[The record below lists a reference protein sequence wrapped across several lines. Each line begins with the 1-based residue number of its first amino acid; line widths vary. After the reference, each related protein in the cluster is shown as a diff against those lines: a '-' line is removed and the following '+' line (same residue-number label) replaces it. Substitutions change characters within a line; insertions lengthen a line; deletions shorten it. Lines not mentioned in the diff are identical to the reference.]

1 MRSYYRYYQGMDY
14 AATLLSR
21 LPGASKRDNGMRR
34 LVETLKDYL
43 PDEHVAQVVKAY
55 AFGAD
60 AHKGQTRKS
69 GEPYITHPVAVAQEL
84 AEMRLDSQAI
94 CAAILHDV
102 VEDTPASLEE
112 LEELFGPEVA
122 QLVDA
127 VSKLDQIQFRS
138 RAEAQAESFRK
149 MMLAMIEDIRVILVK
164 LSDRLH
170 NMQTLGSMP
179 VAKKKR
185 IARETLDIY
194 APIANRL
201 GINRMK
207 IELEDL
213 GFKHLHPYR
222 YRVLENALKK
232 SKGSHR
238 QIVKRITEE
247 FSKAMAEEDISGQV
261 IGREKHLY
269 SIYRKMNEK
278 KRALSDIVDV
288 YGFRVIVDDV
298 NTCYQ
303 ALGLIHGLYKPMPG
317 RFKDYIAIPRIN
329 GYQSLHTTLFGPK
342 GLPLEVQIR
351 THDMDRVAE
360 AGVASHWIYKADEKA
375 DATPQRR
382 AREWLANL
390 AEIQQSG
397 TSEEFLE
404 SVKVDLFPDKIYVF
418 TPKGD
423 IMPLPKGATT
433 VDFAYAVHTDIGNRC
448 VSAKIDRGL
457 VPLRTPL
464 QNGQTVEIITSRG
477 AKPNPN
483 WLTFVRSAKA
493 RTAIR
498 NHMKNLRTVES
509 VDLGRRLLDKSL
521 KDLGSSLRKVGKVRL
536 ASALEE
542 LGLSTTAELFEQLG
556 LGERLAP
563 LTARMLVGVD
573 ASGETD
579 EREASLVIAGT
590 EGMVVSYGKCC
601 YPIPGDEVMGY
612 LTAGR
617 GVVVHRNTCGNLRIF
632 RKQPEKWIT
641 VTWETGL
648 DKDFSSQIQAETSNR
663 TGVLAEVAATI
674 ADCGSNIEQVEVL
687 GRHDD
692 CSVLS
697 FLLTVKDRT
706 HLARIMRSVRKMPNV
721 MKVTRECA

>member
-1 MRSYYRYYQGMDY
+1 MDY
-14 AATLLSR
+14 AATLLSK
-21 LPGASKRDNGMRR
+21 LPGASRRDNGVRQ
-34 LVETLKDYL
+34 LVDTLQTYL
-43 PDEHVAQVVKAY
+43 PDDQIRKILEAY
-55 AFGAD
+55 EFGATF
-60 AHKGQTRKS
+60 HKGQTRKT
-69 GEPYITHPVAVAQEL
+69 GEPYITHPIAVAQEL
-84 AEMRLDSQAI
+84 SEMHLDSEAI

-102 VEDTPASLEE
+102 VEDTAATLEE
-112 LEELFGPEVA
+112 IENQFGEEVA
-122 QLVDA
+122 LIVDG

-170 NMQTLGSMP
+170 NMQTLGAMP
-179 VAKKKR
+179 AQKKKR

-201 GINRMK
+201 GINRLK
-207 IELEDL
+207 VQLEDL

-232 SKGSHR
+232 SKGSQK
-238 QIVKRITEE
+238 QIVRRISDQ
-247 FSKAMAEEDISGQV
+247 FSKAMAEDGISGQV
-261 IGREKHLY
+261 IGRQKHLY
-269 SIYRKMNEK
+269 SIYRKMAEK
-278 KRALSDIVDV
+278 KRVLSDVVDV
-288 YGFRVIVDDV
+288 YGFRIIVDDV
-298 NTCYQ
+298 STCYQ
-303 ALGLIHGLYKPMPG
+303 TLGLVHQLYKPMPG

-351 THDMDRVAE
+351 TQDMDRVAE
-360 AGVASHWIYKADEKA
+360 SGVASHWIYKAGEKS

-390 AEIQQSG
+390 AELQQSG

-433 VDFAYAVHTDIGNRC
+433 VDFAYAVHTDIGNRT
-448 VSAKIDRGL
+448 VAAKINRGL

-464 QNGQTVEIITSRG
+464 QNGQTVQIITSRG

-493 RTAIR
+493 RTSIR
-498 NHMKNLRTVES
+498 NHMKNLRSTES
-509 VDLGRRLLDKSL
+509 VDLGKRLLDKSL
-521 KDLGSSLRKVGKVRL
+521 KDLSSSLRKIGKVRM
-536 ASALEE
+536 SEALED
-542 LGLSTTAELFEQLG
+542 LALNNTAELFEQIG

-563 LTARMLVGVD
+563 LTARYLIGAED
-573 ASGETD
+573 EGERV
-579 EREASLVIAGT
+579 ENVASLVIAGT
-590 EGMVVSYGKCC
+590 EGMVISYAKCC
-601 YPIPGDEVMGY
+601 YPLPGDDVMGY

-617 GVVVHRNTCGNLRIF
+617 GVVIHRNNCGNLSNF
-632 RKQPEKWIT
+632 RKQPEKWIA
-641 VTWETGL
+641 VSWE
-648 DKDFSSQIQAETSNR
+648 KDVDREFQCQIQCETRNR

-674 ADCGSNIEQVEVL
+674 ADCQSNIEQVEVIS
-687 GRHDD
+687 RHED
-692 CSVLS
+692 CSVLT
-697 FLLTVKDRT
+697 FLLQVRSRI
-706 HLARIMRSVRKMPNV
+706 HLAQIMRDVRKMPNV
-721 MKVTRECA
+721 IRVSRDCA

>member
-1 MRSYYRYYQGMDY
+1 MDY
-14 AATLLSR
+14 AATILSR
-21 LPGASKRDNGMRR
+21 FPGAARRDKGVRR
-34 LVETLKDYL
+34 LIQTLESYL
-43 PDEHVAQVVKAY
+43 PDEQVATILEAY
-55 AFGAD
+55 EFGAK
-60 AHKGQTRKS
+60 AHEGQTRKS

-84 AEMRLDSQAI
+84 AEMHLDWEAI

-102 VEDTPASLEE
+102 VEDTDATLPEIVE
-112 LEELFGPEVA
+112 KFGEEVA
-122 QLVDA
+122 LIVDG

-164 LSDRLH
+164 LADRLH
-170 NMQTLGSMP
+170 NMQTLGAMP
-179 VAKKKR
+179 AAKKKR
-185 IARETLDIY
+185 IARETIDIY

-201 GINRMK
+201 GINRLK
-207 IELEDL
+207 VQLEDL

-222 YRVLENALKK
+222 YRVLENTLKK
-232 SKGSHR
+232 SKGSQR
-238 QIVKRITEE
+238 QILKRISDQL
-247 FSKAMAEEDISGQV
+247 SKAMAEDGIEGEIV
-261 IGREKHLY
+261 GREKHLY
-269 SIYRKMNEK
+269 SIYKKMAEK
-278 KRALSDIVDV
+278 KRVLSDVVDV
-288 YGFRVIVDDV
+288 YGFRIIVDDV
-298 NTCYQ
+298 STCYQ
-303 ALGLIHGLYKPMPG
+303 TLGLVHQLYKPMPG

-342 GLPLEVQIR
+342 GLPMEVQIR
-351 THDMDRVAE
+351 TRDMDRVAE
-360 AGVASHWIYKADEKA
+360 SGVASHWIYKADEKS

-390 AEIQQSG
+390 AELQQTG

-433 VDFAYAVHTDIGNRC
+433 IDFGYAVHTDIGNRT
-448 VSAKIDRGL
+448 VAAKVNRQL

-483 WLTFVRSAKA
+483 WLTFVRTAKA

-498 NHMKNLRTVES
+498 AHMKNLRSAES
-509 VDLGRRLLDKSL
+509 IDLGKRLLDKSL
-521 KDLGSSLRKVGKVRL
+521 KDVGSSLRKIGKVRMNE
-536 ASALEE
+536 ALDE
-542 LGLSTTAELFEQLG
+542 LGLNTSEELYEQLG

-563 LTARMLVGVD
+563 LTARFLVGEDDSEED
-573 ASGETD
+573 APV
-579 EREASLVIAGT
+579 ASLTIAGT

-601 YPIPGDEVMGY
+601 YPLPGDEVMGY

-617 GVVVHRNTCGNLRIF
+617 GIVIHRNTCGNLSNF
-632 RKQPEKWIT
+632 RKQPEKWIA
-641 VTWETGL
+641 VSWEKNI
-648 DKDFSSQIQAETSNR
+648 DRDFSCQIQCETRNR

-674 ADCGSNIEQVEVL
+674 ADSGSNIEQVEVIS
-687 GRHDD
+687 RNEDV
-692 CSVLS
+692 SVLT
-697 FLLTVKDRT
+697 FLLQVHDRI
-706 HLARIMRSVRKMPNV
+706 HLAQIMRNVRKMPNV
-721 MKVTRECA
+721 IRVQRDCA

>member
-1 MRSYYRYYQGMDY
+1 MDY
-14 AATLLSR
+14 AATLLSK
-21 LPGASKRDNGMRR
+21 LPGASRR
-34 LVETLKDYL
+34 VKGVRALVDTLESYL
-43 PDEHVAQVVKAY
+43 PDDQVQKILNAY
-55 AFGAD
+55 EFGAA
-60 AHKGQTRKS
+60 AHEGQARMS

-84 AEMRLDSQAI
+84 AEMHLDSEAI
-94 CAAILHDV
+94 CAALLHDV

-112 LEELFGPEVA
+112 IKEKFGEEVA
-122 QLVDA
+122 LIVDG

-170 NMQTLGSMP
+170 NMQTLGAMP
-179 VAKKKR
+179 AKKKKR

-201 GINRMK
+201 GINRLK
-207 IELEDL
+207 VQLEDL
-213 GFKHLHPYR
+213 GFKHLHPFR
-222 YRVLENALKK
+222 YRVLEGALKK
-232 SKGSHR
+232 SKGSQK
-238 QIVKRITEE
+238 QIVRRISDQ
-247 FSKAMAEEDISGQV
+247 FSKAMAEDGIEGEV

-269 SIYRKMNEK
+269 SIYKKMAEK
-278 KRALSDIVDV
+278 KRVLSDVVDV
-288 YGFRVIVDDV
+288 YGFRIIVDDV
-298 NTCYQ
+298 STCYQ
-303 ALGLIHGLYKPMPG
+303 TLGLVHQLYKPMPG

-351 THDMDRVAE
+351 TRHMDRVAE
-360 AGVASHWIYKADEKA
+360 SGVASHWIYKAGEKS

-390 AEIQQSG
+390 AELQQSG

-433 VDFAYAVHTDIGNRC
+433 VDFAYAVHTDVGNRT
-448 VSAKIDRGL
+448 VAAKINRGL

-464 QNGQTVEIITSRG
+464 QNGQTVEIITARG

-498 NHMKNLRTVES
+498 HHMKNLRSVES
-509 VDLGRRLLDKSL
+509 VDLGRRLLDKTL
-521 KDLGSSLRKVGKVRL
+521 KDLGSSLRKVGKVRMAEAL
-536 ASALEE
+536 AELSLESAE
-542 LGLSTTAELFEQLG
+542 ELFEQIG

-563 LTARMLVGVD
+563 LTARFLLG
-573 ASGETD
+573 TD
-579 EREASLVIAGT
+579 EDSDNVENVASLVIAGT
-590 EGMVVSYGKCC
+590 EGMVVSYAKCC
-601 YPIPGDEVMGY
+601 YPIPGDAVMGY

-617 GVVVHRNTCGNLRIF
+617 GVVIHRNGCGNLSNF
-632 RKQPEKWIT
+632 RKQPEKWIA
-641 VTWETGL
+641 VSWE
-648 DKDFSSQIQAETSNR
+648 KDIDREFKSQIQCETRNR

-674 ADCGSNIEQVEVL
+674 ADCGSNIEQVEVIS
-687 GRHDD
+687 RHDD
-692 CSVLS
+692 CSILT
-697 FLLTVKDRT
+697 FLLQVKDRS
-706 HLARIMRSVRKMPNV
+706 HLAQIMRNVRKMPNV
-721 MKVTRECA
+721 MRVSRECA

>member
-1 MRSYYRYYQGMDY
+1 
-14 AATLLSR
+14 
-21 LPGASKRDNGMRR
+21 MRR
-34 LVETLKDYL
+34 LVETLESYL
-43 PDEHVAQVVKAY
+43 PDEQVARVLEAY
-55 AFGAD
+55 EFGAA
-60 AHKGQTRKS
+60 AHQGQTRKS

-84 AEMRLDSQAI
+84 GEMHLDSEAI

-102 VEDTPASLEE
+102 VEDTEASLEQIRE
-112 LEELFGPEVA
+112 QFGEEVA
-122 QLVDA
+122 LIVDG

-170 NMQTLGSMP
+170 NMQTLGAMP
-179 VAKKKR
+179 AAKKKR

-201 GINRMK
+201 GINRLK
-207 IELEDL
+207 VQLEDL
-213 GFKHLHPYR
+213 GFKHLHPFR
-222 YRVLENALKK
+222 YRVLDNALKK
-232 SKGSHR
+232 SKGSQR
-238 QIVKRITEE
+238 QIVKRISEQFE
-247 FSKAMAEEDISGQV
+247 KAMKEDGISGEV

-269 SIYRKMNEK
+269 SIYKKMAEK
-278 KRALSDIVDV
+278 KRVLSDVVDV
-288 YGFRVIVDDV
+288 YGFRIIVDDV
-298 NTCYQ
+298 TTCYQ
-303 ALGLIHGLYKPMPG
+303 TLGLVHQLYKPMPG

-351 THDMDRVAE
+351 TRHMDRVAE
-360 AGVASHWIYKADEKA
+360 SGVASHWVYKADEKS

-390 AEIQQSG
+390 AELQQSG

-433 VDFAYAVHTDIGNRC
+433 VDFAYAVHTDIGDRT
-448 VSAKIDRGL
+448 VAAKINRGL

-498 NHMKNLRTVES
+498 NHMKNLRSTES
-509 VDLGRRLLDKSL
+509 VDLGKRLLDKSL
-521 KDLGSSLRKVGKVRL
+521 KDLGSSLRKVGKVRM
-536 ASALEE
+536 AEALDE
-542 LGLSTTAELFEQLG
+542 LGLNNTSELFEQLG

-563 LTARMLVGVD
+563 LTARFLAG
-573 ASGETD
+573 TD
-579 EREASLVIAGT
+579 EDGENEGDIASLVIAGT
-590 EGMVVSYGKCC
+590 EGMVVSYAKCC
-601 YPIPGDEVMGY
+601 YPLPGDDVMGY

-617 GVVVHRNTCGNLRIF
+617 GVVIHRNTCGNLSNF
-632 RKQPEKWIT
+632 RKQPEKWIA
-641 VTWETGL
+641 VSWEGKI
-648 DKDFSSQIQAETSNR
+648 DRDFHCLIQCETRNR

-674 ADCGSNIEQVEVL
+674 ADSGSNIEQVEVIS
-687 GRHDD
+687 RHEDI
-692 CSVLS
+692 SVLT
-697 FLLTVKDRT
+697 FLLQVHDRI
-706 HLARIMRSVRKMPNV
+706 HLAQIMRNVRKMPNV
-721 MKVTRECA
+721 IRVSRECA

>member
-1 MRSYYRYYQGMDY
+1 V
-14 AATLLSR
+14 
-21 LPGASKRDNGMRR
+21 RR
-34 LVETLKDYL
+34 LVETLESYL
-43 PDEHVAQVVKAY
+43 PDEQVARVLEAY
-55 AFGAD
+55 EFGAA
-60 AHKGQTRKS
+60 AHQGQTRKS

-84 AEMRLDSQAI
+84 GEMHLDSEAI

-102 VEDTPASLEE
+102 VEDTEASLEQIRE
-112 LEELFGPEVA
+112 QFGEEVA
-122 QLVDA
+122 LIVDG

-170 NMQTLGSMP
+170 NMQTLGAMP
-179 VAKKKR
+179 AAKKKR

-201 GINRMK
+201 GINRLK
-207 IELEDL
+207 VQLEDL
-213 GFKHLHPYR
+213 GFKHLHPFR
-222 YRVLENALKK
+222 YRVLDNALKK
-232 SKGSHR
+232 SKGSQR
-238 QIVKRITEE
+238 QIVKRISEQFE
-247 FSKAMAEEDISGQV
+247 KAMKEDGISGEV

-269 SIYRKMNEK
+269 SIYKKMAEK
-278 KRALSDIVDV
+278 KRVLSDVVDV
-288 YGFRVIVDDV
+288 YGFRIIVDDV
-298 NTCYQ
+298 TTCYQ
-303 ALGLIHGLYKPMPG
+303 TLGLVHQLYKPMPG

-351 THDMDRVAE
+351 TRHMDRVAE
-360 AGVASHWIYKADEKA
+360 SGVASHWVYKADEKS

-390 AEIQQSG
+390 AELQQSG

-433 VDFAYAVHTDIGNRC
+433 VDFAYAVHTDIGDRT
-448 VSAKIDRGL
+448 VAAKINRGL

-498 NHMKNLRTVES
+498 NHMKNLRSTES
-509 VDLGRRLLDKSL
+509 VDLGKRLLDKSL
-521 KDLGSSLRKVGKVRL
+521 KDLGSSLRKVGKVRM
-536 ASALEE
+536 AEALDE
-542 LGLSTTAELFEQLG
+542 LGLNNTSELFEQLG

-563 LTARMLVGVD
+563 LTARFLAGAD
-573 ASGETD
+573 EDGENEGD
-579 EREASLVIAGT
+579 IASLVIAGT
-590 EGMVVSYGKCC
+590 EGMVVSYAKCC
-601 YPIPGDEVMGY
+601 YPLPGDDVMGY

-617 GVVVHRNTCGNLRIF
+617 GVVIHRNTCGNLSNF
-632 RKQPEKWIT
+632 RKQPEKWIA
-641 VTWETGL
+641 VSWEGKI
-648 DKDFSSQIQAETSNR
+648 DRDFHCLIQCETRNR

-674 ADCGSNIEQVEVL
+674 ADSGSNIEQVEVIS
-687 GRHDD
+687 RHEDI
-692 CSVLS
+692 SVLT
-697 FLLTVKDRT
+697 FLLQVHDRI
-706 HLARIMRSVRKMPNV
+706 HLAQIMRNVRKMPNV
-721 MKVTRECA
+721 IRVSRECA

>member
-1 MRSYYRYYQGMDY
+1 MDY
-14 AATLLSR
+14 AATILSR
-21 LPGASKRDNGMRR
+21 LPGASRRDKGVRH
-34 LVETLKDYL
+34 LVDTLETYL
-43 PDEHVAQVVKAY
+43 PEDQVSRVLEAY
-55 AFGAD
+55 EFGAA
-60 AHKGQTRKS
+60 AHEGQTRKS

-84 AEMRLDSQAI
+84 AEMHLDSEAI

-102 VEDTPASLEE
+102 VEDTPATLEE
-112 LEELFGPEVA
+112 IQEKFGEDVA
-122 QLVDA
+122 LIVDG

-170 NMQTLGSMP
+170 NMETLGAMP
-179 VAKKKR
+179 AVKKKR

-201 GINRMK
+201 GINRLK
-207 IELEDL
+207 VQLEDL
-213 GFKHLHPYR
+213 GFKHLHPFR

-232 SKGSHR
+232 SKGSQR
-238 QIVKRITEE
+238 QIVKRISDQ
-247 FSKAMAEEDISGQV
+247 FVKAMAEDDIEGDV

-269 SIYRKMNEK
+269 SIYKKMAEK
-278 KRALSDIVDV
+278 KRVLSDVVDV
-288 YGFRVIVDDV
+288 YGFRIIVDDV
-298 NTCYQ
+298 STCYQ
-303 ALGLIHGLYKPMPG
+303 TLGLVHQLYKPMPG

-351 THDMDRVAE
+351 TRHMDRVAE
-360 AGVASHWIYKADEKA
+360 SGVASHWVYKADEKS

-390 AEIQQSG
+390 AELQQSG

-423 IMPLPKGATT
+423 IMPLPKGSTT
-433 VDFAYAVHTDIGNRC
+433 VDFAYAVHTDIGDRA
-448 VSAKIDRGL
+448 VAAKINRQL
-457 VPLRTPL
+457 VPLRTQL

-498 NHMKNLRTVES
+498 NHMKNLRAVES
-509 VDLGRRLLDKSL
+509 IDLGRRLLDKSL
-521 KDLGSSLRKVGKVRL
+521 KDLGSSLRKVGKVRMNEVL
-536 ASALEE
+536 QE
-542 LGLSTTAELFEQLG
+542 LGLNGTEELFEQLG

-563 LTARMLVGVD
+563 LTARILVGVD
-573 ASGETD
+573 EEGKANENV
-579 EREASLVIAGT
+579 ASLVIAGT
-590 EGMVVSYGKCC
+590 EGMVVSYAKCC
-601 YPIPGDEVMGY
+601 YPLPGDTVMGY

-617 GVVVHRNTCGNLRIF
+617 GVVIHRNVCGNLSNF
-632 RKQPEKWIT
+632 RKQPEKWIA
-641 VTWETGL
+641 VTWEKKI
-648 DKDFSSQIQAETSNR
+648 DRDFHCQIQCETRNR

-674 ADCGSNIEQVEVL
+674 ADSGSNIEQVEVIS
-687 GRHDD
+687 RHEDI
-692 CSVLS
+692 SVLT
-697 FLLTVKDRT
+697 FLLQVHDRI
-706 HLARIMRSVRKMPNV
+706 HLAQIMRNVRKMANV
-721 MKVTRECA
+721 IRVSRDCA

>member
-1 MRSYYRYYQGMDY
+1 MDY
-14 AATLLSR
+14 AATILSR
-21 LPGASKRDNGMRR
+21 LPGASRRDKGVRH
-34 LVETLKDYL
+34 LVDTLETYL
-43 PDEHVAQVVKAY
+43 PEDQVSRVLEAY
-55 AFGAD
+55 EFGAA
-60 AHKGQTRKS
+60 AHEGQTRKS
-69 GEPYITHPVAVAQEL
+69 GEPYITPPVAVAQEL
-84 AEMRLDSQAI
+84 AEMHLDSEAI

-102 VEDTPASLEE
+102 VEDTPATLEE
-112 LEELFGPEVA
+112 IQEKFGEDVA
-122 QLVDA
+122 LIVDG

-170 NMQTLGSMP
+170 NMETLGAMP
-179 VAKKKR
+179 AVKKKR

-201 GINRMK
+201 GINRLK
-207 IELEDL
+207 VQLEDL
-213 GFKHLHPYR
+213 GFKHLHPFR

-232 SKGSHR
+232 SKGSQR
-238 QIVKRITEE
+238 QIVKRISDQ
-247 FSKAMAEEDISGQV
+247 FVKAMAEDDIEGDV

-269 SIYRKMNEK
+269 SIYKKMAEK
-278 KRALSDIVDV
+278 KRVLSDVVDV
-288 YGFRVIVDDV
+288 YGFRIIVDDV
-298 NTCYQ
+298 STCYQ
-303 ALGLIHGLYKPMPG
+303 TLGLVHQLYKPMPG

-351 THDMDRVAE
+351 TRHMDRVAE
-360 AGVASHWIYKADEKA
+360 SGVASHWVYKADEKS

-390 AEIQQSG
+390 AELQQSG

-423 IMPLPKGATT
+423 IMPLPKGSTT
-433 VDFAYAVHTDIGNRC
+433 VDFAYAVHTDIGDRA
-448 VSAKIDRGL
+448 VAAKINRQL
-457 VPLRTPL
+457 VPLRTQL

-498 NHMKNLRTVES
+498 NHMKNLRAVES
-509 VDLGRRLLDKSL
+509 IDLGRRLLDKSL
-521 KDLGSSLRKVGKVRL
+521 KDLGSSLRKVGKVRMNEVL
-536 ASALEE
+536 QE
-542 LGLSTTAELFEQLG
+542 LGLNGTEELFEQLG

-563 LTARMLVGVD
+563 LTARILVGVD
-573 ASGETD
+573 EEGKANENV
-579 EREASLVIAGT
+579 ASLVIAGT
-590 EGMVVSYGKCC
+590 EGMVVSYAKCC
-601 YPIPGDEVMGY
+601 YPLPGDTVMGY

-617 GVVVHRNTCGNLRIF
+617 GVVIHRNVCGNLSNF
-632 RKQPEKWIT
+632 RKQPEKWIA
-641 VTWETGL
+641 VTWEKKI
-648 DKDFSSQIQAETSNR
+648 DRDFHCQIQCETRNR

-674 ADCGSNIEQVEVL
+674 ADSGSNIEQVEVIS
-687 GRHDD
+687 RHEDI
-692 CSVLS
+692 SVLT
-697 FLLTVKDRT
+697 FLLQVHDRI
-706 HLARIMRSVRKMPNV
+706 HLAQIMRNVRKMANV
-721 MKVTRECA
+721 IRVSRDCA